1 MNTANAIYGMIGS
14 AALFWLLIG
23 LILFLFQWPF
33 SQGVMISLA
42 AWCIG
47 LAFTCGLKYLLTLS
61 CRVAQ
66 YRSFY
71 RIRPSGANLS
81 ALALECWYI
90 GLGGSV
96 LLGRVTQ
103 FLFAAAFWIGRI
115 DVGFLSE
122 DVSLFGY
129 SFDYVPANFVK
140 DLLVHEAHRH
150 PYLERLAQIYLMKLR
165 HKSFASPAGAA
176 WRQLVVVALFPW
188 TMKNRVFD
196 EARRNEALASLENRQ
211 RVHKD
216 EARWY
221 GLEKVDIGA
230 VTETA
235 GEVFGGAVT
244 GLATAAGLA
253 TAVTACKPAREA
265 QETWKDVRVGEDA
278 YPSQSE
284 MPKRMGSESSLVY
297 MSTRENENDEGL
309 GH

>member
-1 MNTANAIYGMIGS
+1 MLGS
-14 AALFWLLIG
+14 AALFWLLIA

-33 SQGVMISLA
+33 SQGVMISLT

-90 GLGGSV
+90 GIGGSV

-129 SFDYVPANFVK
+129 SFDYVPTNFVK

-196 EARRNEALASLENRQ
+196 EARRQEALTSLESRQ
-211 RVHKD
+211 RMHT
-216 EARWY
+216 EETRRY
-221 GLEKVDIGA
+221 GLEKVNIGA

-235 GEVFGGAVT
+235 GEVFGDAVT
-244 GLATAAGLA
+244 GLATA
-253 TAVTACKPAREA
+253 VTARKPAREA
-265 QETWKDVRVGEDA
+265 QETWEDVMVGGIVVTGTHA
-278 YPSQSE
+278 SQSE
-284 MPKRMGSESSLVY
+284 IPKRMGSETSLVY
-297 MSTRENENDEGL
+297 MFTGENENDEGL
-309 GH
+309 GR

>member
-1 MNTANAIYGMIGS
+1 MLGS

-33 SQGVMISLA
+33 SQSLMISLT

-71 RIRPSGANLS
+71 RIRPNGANIS

-96 LLGRVTQ
+96 LIGRVTQ

-129 SFDYVPANFVK
+129 SFDYVPTNFVK

-150 PYLERLAQIYLMKLR
+150 PYIERLAQIYLMKLR

-196 EARRNEALASLENRQ
+196 EARRQEALTSLESRK
-211 RVHKD
+211 RMH
-216 EARWY
+216 EEETRRY
-221 GLEKVDIGA
+221 GLEKMDIGA
-230 VTETA
+230 A
-235 GEVFGGAVT
+235 GEVLGDAVT
-244 GLATAAGLA
+244 GLA
-253 TAVTACKPAREA
+253 TAVTACKPTRET
-265 QETWKDVRVGEDA
+265 QETWQDMVSEAVSSGAVATSA
-278 YPSQSE
+278 YASQSE
-284 MPKRMGSESSLVY
+284 IVTRMS
-297 MSTRENENDEGL
+297 RKPA
-309 GH
+309 